1 MYKFLQIGLILIVS
15 PILAV
20 VTMAEEGSKWSYA
33 GNTGPEFW
41 SKLGGGDSSCGGQQQ
56 SPIEIRS
63 GEAIAADLPPMF
75 LDLQQFKPDIINDGH
90 KIEVTPRGNG
100 GLSTYDGVD
109 YKLMEIQ
116 FHMASEHQVDDIS
129 YPMEVQFLH
138 RSEAG
143 DWLALA
149 VLFIESESN
158 RVLQT
163 ILDRAPDNV
172 GRASSNQVIDPM
184 LLIPVDT
191 RFFRYKGSLTSPP
204 CTENVTWHVYKEP
217 LGASKEQLEAF
228 ARLYPDNHRP
238 LQELHRRYVLQGQ

>member
-1 MYKFLQIGLILIVS
+1 MYKFLRITFYLTVS
-15 PILAV
+15 FLSVAIAS
-20 VTMAEEGSKWSYA
+20 AEEKAKWSYH

-41 SKLGGGDSSCGGQQQ
+41 SKLSSGPSSCGGRQQ

-63 GEAIAADLPPMF
+63 GDAIAADLPPMF
-75 LDLQQFKPDIINDGH
+75 MDLQQFKPDIINDGH

-109 YKLMEIQ
+109 YNLVEIQ
-116 FHMASEHQVDDIS
+116 FHMTSEHQIDDIS
-129 YPMEVQFLH
+129 YPMEAHFFH
-138 RSEAG
+138 RSKAG

-149 VLFIESESN
+149 VLFIESEEN

-163 ILDRAPDNV
+163 ILDRAPDKV

-191 RFFRYKGSLTSPP
+191 RFFRYKGSLTLPP
-204 CTENVTWHVYKEP
+204 CTENVTWHIYKEP
-217 LGASKEQLEAF
+217 LGASKKQLEAF

-238 LQELHRRYVLQGQ
+238 LQELNRRYVLQGQ